1 MGSQFGP
8 MGLNPDG
15 SLYYS
20 LRKPALNVYVA
31 ELDFDACKFLT
42 PPAKTSLS
50 FEGTNYAQCW
60 SPDGKYLAYASRR
73 NVDPPVLVIRSVESG
88 QEREISFETVR
99 VLQNWGRAA
108 PQWSPGGDSILVT
121 GSNKRNM
128 PSLYLVDVET
138 GKPTLIAQYELDKE
152 KGKNGAPRWPAF
164 SNDGKSA
171 YYIRGDQAIVTHNLE
186 THSEKDLYGTDTYI
200 YRLSMSPDGKQLAF
214 FEADEPIRP
223 NAVKIMPASGGKP
236 QEFYKLEK
244 GNRFSWGVGL
254 SWTPDGDHIVVGAPD
269 GPKKPDQLWIIPTDG
284 GELRK
289 LDLKARVGNLSL
301 HPDGQRIAFTRHE
314 PGGGEEVW
322 VMENFLPESTAGE

>member
-1 MGSQFGP
+1 
-8 MGLNPDG
+8 
-15 SLYYS
+15 
-20 LRKPALNVYVA
+20 
-31 ELDFDACKFLT
+31 
-42 PPAKTSLS
+42 
-50 FEGTNYAQCW
+50 
-60 SPDGKYLAYASRR
+60 
-73 NVDPPVLVIRSVESG
+73 
-88 QEREISFETVR
+88 
-99 VLQNWGRAA
+99 
-108 PQWSPGGDSILVT
+108 
-121 GSNKRNM
+121 M